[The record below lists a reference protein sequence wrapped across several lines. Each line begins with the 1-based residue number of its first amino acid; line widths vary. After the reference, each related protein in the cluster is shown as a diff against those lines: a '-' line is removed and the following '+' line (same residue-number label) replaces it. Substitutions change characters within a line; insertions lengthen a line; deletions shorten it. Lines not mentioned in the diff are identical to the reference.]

1 MAPWLHRETIVF
13 GASLLWLLSVL
24 AAPGSDASVAP
35 LGEVLRSPHVAPGQI
50 VPAEDRTDVD
60 APTQD
65 AVAGLD
71 RIAWTTPRR
80 LRLSGLSQQWDIP
93 KKQLIALNPKLER
106 RAPIAIGT
114 SVWVYSADSSG
125 VDQSIGFPN
134 KGRVAAAVPMP
145 EGDYWRMRR
154 GNERAYGTRETIE
167 SLVSVLTAYG
177 EAFPDAPIVQVGDIS
192 MRRGGTIE
200 PHRSHQTGRDV
211 DLRLVRRIKL
221 TASGRERR
229 VIDLQK
235 SWFLLKRLAATGK
248 VQSIY
253 LNAGVQ
259 KRLRPVAEA
268 DVGAEAAERV
278 FEMLQHEHGH
288 RGHMHVRFRCPT
300 EHRRCIADSRRAP
313 SG

>member
-1 MAPWLHRETIVF
+1 MQTASVVF

-24 AAPGSDASVAP
+24 AAPGSEASVAQ
-35 LGEVLRSPHVAPGQI
+35 LGEVQRSSPVALGQS
-50 VPAEDRTDVD
+50 VLAEDRTDID
-60 APTQD
+60 ALAED
-65 AVAGLD
+65 AVADLY
-71 RIAWTTPRR
+71 RVAWTTPRR
-80 LRLSGLSQQWDIP
+80 LRLSGLSHQWDIP
-93 KKQLIALNPKLER
+93 RKQLIALNPKLER
-106 RAPIAIGT
+106 RAPIAVGT
-114 SVWVYSADSSG
+114 LVWVYSADSSG

-134 KGRVAAAVPMP
+134 KGRVVAAVPMP
-145 EGDYWRMRR
+145 EGDFWRMRR

-192 MRRGGTIE
+192 VRKGGTME

-211 DLRLVRRIKL
+211 DLRLVRRTKL

-235 SWFLLKRLAATGK
+235 NWFILKRIVATGK

-259 KRLRPVAEA
+259 KRLWPVAEA
-268 DVGAEAAERV
+268 DVGVEAADRV

-288 RGHMHVRFRCPT
+288 RGHMHVRFRCPA